1 MEEGR
6 QEGELNFFK
15 SLYHP
20 KGDGYGIIPY
30 DIVRYSLEMRRVWDK
45 EPILNG
51 PFLLIEGKFISIGK
65 ANTYKWTFFTNR
77 R

>member
-1 MEEGR
+1 MILILS
-6 QEGELNFFK
+6 QTQKKIKLKCFFNFIK
-15 SLYHP
+15 KASSL
-20 KGDGYGIIPY
+20 IPY

-65 ANTYKWTFFTNR
+65 ANTYKWTFFY
-77 R
+77 